1 MLRTKNSLLLPRME
15 QFRDKI
21 EEHGNYYEKQGF
33 SPVASRVMIYLFL
46 HPEGE
51 ATFDEMV
58 QYFKVSKSAISNAL
72 KVLSVMEV
80 VQEKTK
86 AGARKRFFKVTPERF
101 FAPDTVVKAYR
112 DCRLIF
118 EDIRKLRKK
127 KDPISDDLL
136 RITGFIKI
144 LETEYPKLYE
154 EMLKKGK

>member
-1 MLRTKNSLLLPRME
+1 ME

-21 EEHGNYYEKQGF
+21 EEHGNFYEKQGF

-58 QYFKVSKSAISNAL
+58 QYFKVSKSAVSNAL
-72 KVLSVMEV
+72 KVLSAMDV

-86 AGARKRFFKVTPERF
+86 AGARKRFFKVTPDRF
-101 FAPDTVVKAYR
+101 FAPEKVIKSYR
-112 DCRLIF
+112 ECRLIF

-127 KDPISDDLL
+127 KDAISDELL
-136 RITGFIKI
+136 TITSFIKI